1 MQNPQT
7 AEKPD
12 WLKAWEADPQPKRPV
27 AGNPAW
33 VGCPSPNPAGRPPG
47 STPQTKLVQR
57 MLENADGILDA
68 LIEKAMEGDT
78 SAASLIL
85 SRIIPSLRAQS
96 EKVAFPFDAAAPITQ
111 QVEMILDAAA
121 NGHVAPDVGK
131 QIIEAVKALS
141 DLRATQELEQRIII
155 LESRQML
162 HADHPYERALVGFAD

>member
-1 MQNPQT
+1 MQNPQS

-12 WLKAWEADPQPKRPV
+12 WLKAWEAAPAQPKRPV

-33 VGCPSPNPAGRPPG
+33 VKGCPSPNPAGRPPG

-96 EKVAFPFDAAAPITQ
+96 EKVAFPFDAGAPITQ
-111 QVEMILDAAA
+111 QVEMILDAVA

-155 LESRQML
+155 LEQRQ
-162 HADHPYERALVGFAD
+162 F